1 MTLTK
6 ADRVILTDTPT
17 GREFVEKTFVYITT
31 LSKECRKALTSS
43 FEKNKGMSFETVEPV
58 MRKEIESWFA
68 QRDKNILLK
77 FEKSSRGRPGEI
89 QIRYSGANKGAHFK
103 FEVDAIFTLTG
114 QTENSPSYLK
124 SINVN
129 IDKRDFMK

>member
-1 MTLTK
+1 
-6 ADRVILTDTPT
+6 LTDTPT

-31 LSKECRKALTSS
+31 LSRECRKALTSS
-43 FEKNKGMSFETVEPV
+43 FEKNKGMSFDMVEPA

-89 QIRYSGANKGAHFK
+89 QISYSGANKGAHFK